1 MLMFSSSLHTKI
13 RWLLYP
19 EVQLCSP
26 WYLVHFASIIRIS
39 RKMWVAWKKS
49 KFSLPLQG
57 VAKPDTGTVTGT
69 SLTMVDSQTN
79 KIP

>member
-1 MLMFSSSLHTKI
+1 
-13 RWLLYP
+13 
-19 EVQLCSP
+19 
-26 WYLVHFASIIRIS
+26 
-39 RKMWVAWKKS
+39 MWVAWKKS

-57 VAKPDTGTVTGT
+57 VAKPETGTVTGT